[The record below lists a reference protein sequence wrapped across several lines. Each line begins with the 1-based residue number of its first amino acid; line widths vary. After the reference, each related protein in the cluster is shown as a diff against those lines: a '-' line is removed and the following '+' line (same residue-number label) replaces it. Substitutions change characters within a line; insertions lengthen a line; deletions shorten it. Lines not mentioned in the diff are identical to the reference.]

1 MSSENPATS
10 TVPATPPKPGFKQ
23 KATHELKEFFVIT
36 LYLAVLFCALTTYTM
51 LLLRKYDISYLNYT
65 FAIINALIIAKV
77 ILIGEMAHL
86 GRRAE
91 ARPLHQSVIYKAF
104 LYSLLVF
111 AFHFLEEFIKRLI
124 HHKPI
129 GTVLHD
135 IDYNDLSAKTIVI
148 FCVFVPL
155 FAVTELRRVLGED
168 RFHALFH
175 SSPPADNPTLSA
187 GD

>member
-1 MSSENPATS
+1 MAENPASPTQ
-10 TVPATPPKPGFKQ
+10 PGLKQ
-23 KATHELKEFFVIT
+23 KAAHELKEFVAIAF
-36 LYLAVLFCALTTYTM
+36 YLGILFCTLTTYTM
-51 LLLRKYDISYLNYT
+51 LLLKKYDISYLNYS

-111 AFHFLEEFIKRLI
+111 AFHFLEEFIKALI
-124 HHKPI
+124 HHKPF

-168 RFHALFH
+168 SFHALFH
-175 SSPPADNPTLSA
+175 SSPPALPPA

>member
-1 MSSENPATS
+1 MTEIPASPT
-10 TVPATPPKPGFKQ
+10 KPGLKQ
-23 KATHELKEFFVIT
+23 KAAHELKEFVGVA
-36 LYLAVLFCALTTYTM
+36 LYLGILFCTLTTYTM
-51 LLLRKYDISYLNYT
+51 LLLKKYDISYLNYT

-91 ARPLHQSVIYKAF
+91 ARPLHQSIFYKAF
-104 LYSLLVF
+104 VYSLLVF
-111 AFHFLEEFIKRLI
+111 AFHFLEEFIKALV
-124 HHKPI
+124 HHKSF

-168 RFHALFH
+168 RFHSLFH
-175 SSPPADNPTLSA
+175 NSPPSDDPSFSA
-187 GD
+187 EN